1 VLEWVEVMDTDQSGN
16 IEKEEFYNFFSDFD
30 ELALT
35 DGQVEAMFSEF
46 DISGDGSI
54 SCDEFARAIQQSF
67 EKYLEQQ
74 AADKEDEDDVDLD
87 AEDKK

>member
-1 VLEWVEVMDTDQSGN
+1 MLEWVEVMDTDQSGN

-54 SCDEFARAIQQSF
+54 SCDEFARAIQKSF
-67 EKYLEQQ
+67 EKYLAQQ
-74 AADKEDEDDVDLD
+74 EADANWEYRII
-87 AEDKK
+87 DKR

>member
-1 VLEWVEVMDTDQSGN
+1 MLEWVEVMDTDQSGN
-16 IEKEEFYNFFSDFD
+16 IEKEEFYNFFSDFE

-54 SCDEFARAIQQSF
+54 SCDEFARAIQKSF
-67 EKYLEQQ
+67 EKYLARQ
-74 AADKEDEDDVDLD
+74 AADGNWEKS
-87 AEDKK
+87 